1 MKLEP
6 LLWGIFSAGGTIAAF
21 VLPIHIFLNNVAP
34 QLGWISADVVSYNTM
49 ANLLSHQLVK
59 IYIIC
64 TFIMMFYYAVHRFS
78 FVPQELLFN
87 ISHKTTARVG
97 QVLLSIFAVATLIIV
112 IAAP

>member
-6 LLWGIFSAGGTIAAF
+6 LLWGVFSAGGTIAAL
-21 VLPIHIFLNNVAP
+21 VLPVHIFLNNVAP
-34 QLGWISADVVSYNTM
+34 QLGWISADIVSYKSM
-49 ANLLSHQLVK
+49 ANLLGHPLVK
-59 IYIIC
+59 IYIIF

-87 ISHKTTARVG
+87 ISHKTTARIG
-97 QVLLSIFAVATLIIV
+97 QTLLSVFAIATLVIV

>member
-6 LLWGIFSAGGTIAAF
+6 LLWGIFSAGGTIAAL
-21 VLPIHIFLNNVAP
+21 VLPVHIFLNNVAP
-34 QLGWISADVVSYNTM
+34 QLGWISADIVSYKSMT
-49 ANLLSHQLVK
+49 NLLGHQLVK
-59 IYIIC
+59 IYIIF

-97 QVLLSIFAVATLIIV
+97 QILLSVFAIATLFIV
-112 IAAP
+112 IVAP